1 LQGSG
6 RPGRSVEDVERGF
19 QLEKLCSDA
28 RLLSGDGVHEVV
40 HVVYCWKQRWCG
52 HAYSLRVL
60 YIVCLLRGLFFLA
73 YKGGDGTPAG
83 GEGVEGVVAVELEA
97 RALAAPA
104 GGEGGELGVGEVV
117 ARELEGAEGGALA
130 GGGEERVEAAGGLG
144 EDVLLDGE
152 VAVDGGRVDGRDSH
166 AGRAH
171 AADDVAGEVEA
182 GEGRALGAVE
192 EQGGRAEEADV
203 VVREEELG
211 EAAVLLE
218 GLGERPGAVVVDAVA
233 CILFFIVQLLYGDI
247 I

>member
-1 LQGSG
+1 ML
-6 RPGRSVEDVERGF
+6 
-19 QLEKLCSDA
+19 
-28 RLLSGDGVHEVV
+28 
-40 HVVYCWKQRWCG
+40 
-52 HAYSLRVL
+52 YS
-60 YIVCLLRGLFFLA
+60 VCLLSGLFFLA
-73 YKGGDGTPAG
+73 HKGGAGAPAG

-97 RALAAPA
+97 RALAAP
-104 GGEGGELGVGEVV
+104 GVGEGVELGVGEVV

-130 GGGEERVEAAGGLG
+130 GGGEQSLEAAGGIG

-152 VAVDGGRVDGRDSH
+152 VAVDGGARTGDGAH

-233 CILFFIVQLLYGDI
+233 CILFLSSIYYMET
-247 I
+247 